1 LHDLL
6 PDEGNEPSSDQNW
19 LQREKGRQWL
29 LSRKT
34 IVYNYK
40 TLAKKTNPPPNEV
53 ASYFTSFEATLRQ
66 QQSEGDNREL
76 KRRTSEASDQDAMSC
91 AQRICL

>member
-1 LHDLL
+1 LVA
-6 PDEGNEPSSDQNW
+6 EG
-19 LQREKGRQWL
+19 K
-29 LSRKT
+29 RKAVVVVQEDNC
-34 IVYNYK
+34 VYNYK